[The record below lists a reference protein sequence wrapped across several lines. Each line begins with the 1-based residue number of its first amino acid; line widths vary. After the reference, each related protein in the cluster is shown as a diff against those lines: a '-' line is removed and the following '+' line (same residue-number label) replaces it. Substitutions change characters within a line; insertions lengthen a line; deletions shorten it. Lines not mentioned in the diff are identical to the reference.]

1 MENKENKT
9 EKTITDEELRRQIKG
24 NLMIVA
30 DTWPI
35 HQLQGL
41 EDNANATAM
50 AGIFAEGLLYSGIM
64 DIYGVI
70 YDKAGKVK
78 LSSNPDD
85 ANNIFKV
92 LGEQI
97 AKNNTRQAEDEV
109 KDESGAEAKTEDT
122 ESGFNFF

>member
-1 MENKENKT
+1 
-9 EKTITDEELRRQIKG
+9 
-24 NLMIVA
+24 MIVA